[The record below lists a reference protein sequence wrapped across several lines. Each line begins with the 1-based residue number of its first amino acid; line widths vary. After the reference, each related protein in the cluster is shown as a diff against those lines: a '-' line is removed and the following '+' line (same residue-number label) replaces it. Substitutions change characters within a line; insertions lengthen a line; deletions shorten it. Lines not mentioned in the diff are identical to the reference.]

1 MVSASFITCAKQ
13 SGVSTYG
20 SGFFGKSWFFV
31 GGFFFASVTSGSS
44 CDLSRPFARPHRQRP
59 LSTAQARPFLR
70 AVTRLA
76 IETGGSVTQSSFHT
90 SRAADV
96 SRETLVRP
104 QALTAVEGR
113 RSKRHFDV
121 WFPVRQIPRGATL
134 QRRVREGCS
143 LTRARAST
151 LLSIRCHVAGADP
164 SDRATPRGGLVP
176 RRRAPEGIACSE
188 ENTLHFRFC
197 GLSLALVRLCFQTP
211 RDASGSVCPTS
222 VQETSATF

>member
-13 SGVSTYG
+13 SVVSTYG
-20 SGFFGKSWFFV
+20 SGFFGKSWFF

-44 CDLSRPFARPHRQRP
+44 CDLSRRFARQHRQQP
-59 LSTAQARPFLR
+59 LSTAEARPFLR

-113 RSKRHFDV
+113 RSNDRRDTSTCGSPFDK
-121 WFPVRQIPRGATL
+121 FPAA
-134 QRRVREGCS
+134 RRSREGS
-143 LTRARAST
+143 EKGAR
-151 LLSIRCHVAGADP
+151 
-164 SDRATPRGGLVP
+164 
-176 RRRAPEGIACSE
+176 
-188 ENTLHFRFC
+188 
-197 GLSLALVRLCFQTP
+197 
-211 RDASGSVCPTS
+211 
-222 VQETSATF
+222 